1 VVGASKETDREVI
14 DCSGKLYGQLHLNR
28 IYFSSYQRGAGASDV
43 YGERSKHTNGE
54 LLMREHRL
62 YQADWLLRKY
72 GFTAEEIP
80 FSRDGNLSL
89 EVDPKEMWAR
99 LHPEFFPV
107 NINRADKRSILRVP
121 GIGLCLTER
130 IIEFRKNNIKLR
142 SLGDLGKLNK
152 TINKALPYIT
162 F

>member
-14 DCSGKLYGQLHLNR
+14 DCSGKLYRELHLDR
-28 IYFSSYQRGAGASDV
+28 IYFSSYQRGAGAGDV
-43 YGERSKHTNGE
+43 YGERSPYTNGE

-72 GFTAEEIP
+72 GFAAEEIP

-107 NINRADKRSILRVP
+107 NINYADKFSLLRVP
-121 GIGLCLTER
+121 GIGLILAER
-130 IIEFRKNNIKLR
+130 ILNFRKNNVKLKTL
-142 SLGDLGKLNK
+142 SDLGKMNK
-152 TINKALPYIT
+152 TFKKALPYIA